1 MFINQPTEEPARL
14 PHLLLVDDQVHL
26 LLILHRQLEPEG
38 FTISIATSGVDAL
51 DLVRSGP
58 VPDLAIL
65 DITLPDIDGREL
77 AEQLQS
83 IAGIPIIFL
92 SASTDVDIK
101 VDVLNR
107 LAEDYIVKPFAYP
120 ELLARLRR
128 VLARLVRTKPGNARG
143 VTIDQRLCINFEQQL
158 VMIEDEMVKLTPS
171 ENRLL
176 RTLFEHR
183 GHVVSYEELLSLV
196 RGIDGNGDSQV
207 ELEDRNSLHIHVRR
221 LRSKIEDNAKRPRYV
236 LTVRGR
242 GYTMPEET

>member
-1 MFINQPTEEPARL
+1 MFINQPTEESARP

-26 LLILHRQLEPEG
+26 LLILHRQLEQEG

-51 DLVRSGP
+51 DIVKSGP
-58 VPDLAIL
+58 IPDLAIL
-65 DITLPDIDGREL
+65 DITLPDTDGREL

-83 IAGIPIIFL
+83 MAGIPIIFL

-101 VDVLNR
+101 VDALNR

-120 ELLARLRR
+120 ELLARLQR
-128 VLARLVRTKPGNARG
+128 VLARLVRSRPGSTRG

-183 GHVVSYEELLSLV
+183 GHVVSYEDLLSLV
-196 RGIDGNGDSQV
+196 RGIDSDGDS